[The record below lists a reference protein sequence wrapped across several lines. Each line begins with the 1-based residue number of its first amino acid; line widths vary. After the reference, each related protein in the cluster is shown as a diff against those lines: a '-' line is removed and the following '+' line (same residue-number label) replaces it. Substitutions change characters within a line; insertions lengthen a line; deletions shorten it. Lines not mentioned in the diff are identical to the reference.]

1 MRNKNG
7 ILKQIELIKKHGG
20 YINLARCAWS
30 IEVFEHKAWP
40 DDITST
46 STTTSS
52 LQGYYGLDDG
62 QDLFNLGIEYKI
74 PMVDTRFTSLEQAFD
89 TIKMPMISLK
99 TEGLGSLD
107 CISLKDFINEASKRG
122 FTHIK
127 GYNIC

>member
-1 MRNKNG
+1 MRNKDS

-20 YINLARCAWS
+20 YINLARCSWS

-62 QDLFNLGIEYKI
+62 KDIFNLGIEYKV
-74 PMVDTRFTSLEQAFD
+74 PMVDTRFTSIDQAFD

-107 CISLKDFINEASKRG
+107 YISLKDYINEASKRG